1 MLYWYW
7 YRNIKFFFVF
17 LLFFI
22 VLCPASTAGD
32 FNSTDITAVQKRAKK
47 TTKQIKTDNKYMSE
61 MEKQAEKSKE
71 YFKSKKYQAKIE
83 AYKKQILGLRQFG
96 NVTSQYTPKS
106 SSKIK
111 GCAASLN
118 EHERLYI
125 FISSSMP
132 TATIRRYIQDVDK
145 LQDPNIHIILR
156 GFIGGVKHLKPT
168 IEFFVKC
175 AKKDPLCEGPQ
186 CKLCN
191 VGFNVNPLPFRKYR
205 IDRVPAVV
213 YVPYEQKITPENI
226 AKSDEYYKVSG
237 DAKLEYVLNLIYEK
251 SKASSV
257 KLLAEKLK
265 TGFYNQKRGDQQ

>member
-1 MLYWYW
+1 MLYWC
-7 YRNIKFFFVF
+7 RNIKFFFAF
-17 LLFFI
+17 LLSFI
-22 VLCPASTAGD
+22 VLCTTSAAED
-32 FNSTDITAVQKRAKK
+32 FNSTDITTAQKRAEKMIERIR
-47 TTKQIKTDNKYMSE
+47 TNNKYMSE
-61 MEKQAEKSKE
+61 MEKQAKKSKE
-71 YFKSKKYQAKIE
+71 YFKSKEYQAKIE
-83 AYKKQILGLRQFG
+83 AYKKRILGLRQFG

-106 SSKIK
+106 SSRIK

-145 LQDPNIHIILR
+145 LQDPNIHILLR
-156 GFIGGVKHLKPT
+156 GFVGGVKYLKPT

-175 AKKDPLCEGPQ
+175 VKKDPLCEGSQ
-186 CKLCN
+186 CELYN
-191 VGFNVNPLPFRKYR
+191 VGFDVDPLPFRKYR

-226 AKSDEYYKVSG
+226 AKPNEYYKVSG

-265 TGFYNQKRGDQQ
+265 TGFYNQKRRDQQ